1 MAKSKYFQDSSF
13 FMFIYSFFLS
23 TLSLRNHTHTHTH
36 TTMQLTIPLFSWFV
50 AFLFNKPKTTISLR
64 LPTTNFEFVL
74 VGKIQLIFLSAIT
87 SFTDYYSLNKMAGF
101 KIDSNFTCFYF
112 CKMFI
117 KKHRTTKHPHFRPT
131 NQSQALLIYY

>member
-1 MAKSKYFQDSSF
+1 MQSY
-13 FMFIYSFFLS
+13 
-23 TLSLRNHTHTHTH
+23 THTHTH

-112 CKMFI
+112 YKMFI
-117 KKHRTTKHPHFRPT
+117 KKTEPQNTRTSVRQTNRKHFSFTTEPFWRPSKAKS
-131 NQSQALLIYY
+131 NH

>member
-1 MAKSKYFQDSSF
+1 MQSY
-13 FMFIYSFFLS
+13 
-23 TLSLRNHTHTHTH
+23 THTHTH

-101 KIDSNFTCFYF
+101 KIDSSFTCFYF

-117 KKHRTTKHPHFRPT
+117 KKPNHKTPALPSNEPIASTSHLLLNHFGVLAKR
-131 NQSQALLIYY
+131 NLITDM